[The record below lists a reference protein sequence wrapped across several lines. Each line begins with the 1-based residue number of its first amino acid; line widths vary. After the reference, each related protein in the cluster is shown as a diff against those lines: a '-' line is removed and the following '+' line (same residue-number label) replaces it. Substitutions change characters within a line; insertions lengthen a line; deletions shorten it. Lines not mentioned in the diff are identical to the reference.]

1 MRPALGLVVLGMV
14 AAPGVVHP
22 QADVPPARNV
32 AVVSIGLDDLAP
44 GPSGASLAADWIHAL
59 PEGAIRAGLESVAA
73 GRVHWVVGRVGG
85 TWRLNP
91 RIVAEGLVS
100 LGPGSRAG
108 AGFLFRQA
116 RVGVS
121 YAISPGRVFLEGEA
135 NGFDLEPFQ
144 GQVLSAG
151 ATVLPHPR
159 LATRV
164 SYGRSV
170 GGNYAA
176 EYLLI
181 RADLRYSRLGAI
193 AGASAGRAAPAREDL
208 QPIGTPTA
216 TRWEMFAGAVVPLN
230 GMEVTVVLSHLW
242 GEDVRRES
250 IVLSSRIPVR

>member
-1 MRPALGLVVLGMV
+1 MRAAFGLVVLGLV
-14 AAPGVVHP
+14 AGPGMAHP
-22 QADVPPARNV
+22 QADVPPARDV

-44 GPSGASLAADWIHAL
+44 GPGGASLAADWIHAL
-59 PEGAIRAGLESVAA
+59 SEGAIRAGLESVAA

-85 TWRLNP
+85 TWRLHP
-91 RIVAEGLVS
+91 RIVADCLVS

-108 AGFLFRQA
+108 AWFLFRQA
-116 RVGVS
+116 RTGVS
-121 YAISPGRVFLEGEA
+121 YAVSPGRVFVEAEA
-135 NGFDLEPFQ
+135 NGFAIEPFQ

-164 SYGRSV
+164 TYGRSI

-176 EYLLI
+176 EHLLI
-181 RADLRYSRLGAI
+181 RADLRYTRFGAI
-193 AGASAGRAAPAREDL
+193 AGMSVGRAAPAREDL
-208 QPIGTPTA
+208 EAIGTATA
-216 TRWEMFAGAVVPLN
+216 TRREMFAGAVVPLN
-230 GMEVTVVLSHLW
+230 GMELTVVLSHLW